1 MPTLMVGDL
10 HVKHEYILPYVD
22 AAIDRTESDRVV
34 FLGDS
39 CDDWGVTE
47 SYMLRALNFFAGWV
61 DEKRDGG
68 VRIDVLL
75 GNHDFCYLVGRMG
88 PGTKLGIAADIRELL
103 LDRIGVQLATVVDGY
118 LCSHAG
124 LCEAWSN
131 ECLGVSEFPTAKIA
145 AEALSTMF
153 SEGLNLADFY
163 RAGPYRGGIGNPS
176 PLWADLGELCE
187 DYAPGFS
194 QIVGHTPIDTV
205 QCRYA
210 GEDNELQ
217 LWFCDTFSLYGDGRT
232 IGDGSMLLVEDGCC
246 APVPFCPGKRR
257 EYSDVAYGYTTDVW

>member
-75 GNHDFCYLVGRMG
+75 GNHDSATSSAGWARGRSWESQ
-88 PGTKLGIAADIRELL
+88 PTYVNCCLIESASSWQPSSTDTSAATQVFARLG
-103 LDRIGVQLATVVDGY
+103 ATN
-118 LCSHAG
+118 
-124 LCEAWSN
+124 AW
-131 ECLGVSEFPTAKIA
+131 A
-145 AEALSTMF
+145 
-153 SEGLNLADFY
+153 
-163 RAGPYRGGIGNPS
+163 
-176 PLWADLGELCE
+176 
-187 DYAPGFS
+187 
-194 QIVGHTPIDTV
+194 
-205 QCRYA
+205 
-210 GEDNELQ
+210 
-217 LWFCDTFSLYGDGRT
+217 
-232 IGDGSMLLVEDGCC
+232 
-246 APVPFCPGKRR
+246 
-257 EYSDVAYGYTTDVW
+257 